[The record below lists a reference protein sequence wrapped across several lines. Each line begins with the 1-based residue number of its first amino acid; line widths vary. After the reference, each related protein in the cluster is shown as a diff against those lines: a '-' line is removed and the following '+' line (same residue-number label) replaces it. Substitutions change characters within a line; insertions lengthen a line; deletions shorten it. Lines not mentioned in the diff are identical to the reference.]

1 MGRKLLFL
9 TALAVSAMSGT
20 QAEAQN
26 LSSRSAAKAPAKTTM
41 GFHAQKKGPV
51 GQLMRAGSPTDY
63 GTPVEVINEDFSLM
77 TAGTYGQPDSTVTL
91 TSDEISKYPF
101 WINMLP

>member
-41 GFHAQKKGPV
+41 GFHAKRKARWG
-51 GQLMRAGSPTDY
+51 
-63 GTPVEVINEDFSLM
+63 N
-77 TAGTYGQPDSTVTL
+77 
-91 TSDEISKYPF
+91 
-101 WINMLP
+101 